1 MNKLEVMLKKHKI
14 SNGGLKLGGD
24 LQNYAVSPLHTIND
38 SFFSPRD
45 TKHSFNIPNSARQN
59 KPPIKAYKTS
69 LKQELMNTTH
79 AASVY
84 YGGGVKNNQKLS
96 PLAK

>member
-1 MNKLEVMLKKHKI
+1 MLKKHKI

-24 LQNYAVSPLHTIND
+24 LQNYVTTPSHANQD

-45 TKHSFNIPNSARQN
+45 TKYSFNVPNSARQV
-59 KPPIKAYKTS
+59 KLPVKAYKTS
-69 LKQELMNTTH
+69 LKQELMKSTH

-84 YGGGVKNNQKLS
+84 YGEGVKNKQKLS
-96 PLAK
+96 PLAKKN

>member
-1 MNKLEVMLKKHKI
+1 MLKKNKI
-14 SNGGLKLGGD
+14 SNGGFKLDGD
-24 LQNYAVSPLHTIND
+24 LQNYSVSFLHTIND

-45 TKHSFNIPNSARQN
+45 TKLSFNIPNSARQN
-59 KPPIKAYKTS
+59 KLPIKAYKTS

-84 YGGGVKNNQKLS
+84 YGGVKK
-96 PLAK
+96 